1 MDFACVCVSEK
12 AFINSGVIVNAT
24 CTGAGRLSVKEK
36 VIRLSKYCTVLYC
49 TVLYCTV
56 CPTSIYARA
65 IIDLGGFVDK

>member
-56 CPTSIYARA
+56 LYVLLVSMHEQ
-65 IIDLGGFVDK
+65 

>member
-56 CPTSIYARA
+56 CPTSIYVRA